1 MHPHPKTKQLKSGLK
16 KLLSSARPWEGAI
29 YRFVEVGY
37 SNRDDLVSGAGARK
51 HGGRWNPPRFN
62 CVYGSLDP
70 TTAQE
75 ESYAAYDKYGIP
87 RSKMS
92 PRVRVA
98 INLKLQHVLDLST
111 PAALKTLGV
120 SRKELAAVDWEAEM
134 NAGDEALT
142 QAIGRLAFDEELE
155 GIIVPSSR
163 TVGGKNLVLF
173 PGRRLAGSSWKI
185 AGAKELPKKS

>member
-1 MHPHPKTKQLKSGLK
+1 MRLHPNSKQLKSGLK
-16 KLLSSARPWEGAI
+16 KLLPSAGRWEGAI
-29 YRFVEVGY
+29 YRFAEVGY
-37 SNRDDLVSGAGARK
+37 ANKDDLLSGAGARK

-75 ESYAAYDKYGIP
+75 ESFATHDKYGIP
-87 RSKMS
+87 RSKMT

-98 INLKLQHVLDLST
+98 TNLKLQRVLDLSSPT
-111 PAALKTLGV
+111 ALKTLGV
-120 SRKELAAVDWEAEM
+120 TRKQLAAVDWEAEM
-134 NAGDEALT
+134 DAGDEALT

-185 AGAKELPKKS
+185 AGARELPKKR